1 MTDNTK
7 LAIPAL
13 AEIEV
18 RGLTRS
24 AFLLKTTLAA
34 GAVYGMGAITPFVGS
49 ALASSKGD
57 IEILNFA
64 LTLEV
69 LESEF
74 YKRGIRDVP
83 DLSDDVR
90 SVAEQLLEDEDAHV
104 AGLTAAIEDLGGKPV
119 KAPALVFGKSFND
132 EKTFLETAVTLEDT
146 GVSAYNGAAP
156 MISDKKLLTTAGSIV
171 QIEGRHA
178 ALVRSL
184 NGEGATVSAF
194 DKTLDE
200 KAVLKA
206 VEPFIKA

>member
-1 MTDNTK
+1 MNQNQS
-7 LAIPAL
+7 LAVPEL
-13 AEIEV
+13 GEV
-18 RGLTRS
+18 EVHGLTRS
-24 AFLLKTTLAA
+24 AFLIRSTLAA
-34 GAVYGMGAITPFVGS
+34 GAVYGMGAITPFVGR
-49 ALASSKGD
+49 ALASEKGD

-74 YKRGIRDVP
+74 YKRGLRDVS
-83 DLSDDVR
+83 DLSSEVR
-90 SVAEQLLEDEDAHV
+90 PVLEQLLEDEDAHV

-132 EKTFLETAVTLEDT
+132 EKTFLKTAVTLEDT

-156 MISDKKLLTTAGSIV
+156 MISDKKLLGTAGSIV

-184 NGEGATVSAF
+184 NGESPTIGAF
-194 DKTLDE
+194 DEALDQDE
-200 KAVLKA
+200 VLAA

>member
-1 MTDNTK
+1 MNDNSN
-7 LAIPAL
+7 LMVPAL

-18 RGLTRS
+18 RGMTRS

-34 GAVYGMGAITPFVGS
+34 GAVYGMGAIAPFVGS

-74 YKRGIRDVP
+74 YKRAVRDVKDMSP
-83 DLSDDVR
+83 EVKE
-90 SVAEQLLEDEDAHV
+90 VAEQLLEDEDAHV

-119 KAPALVFGKSFND
+119 KAPALVFGKSFAD

-156 MISDKKLLTTAGSIV
+156 MISDKKLLATAGSIV

-184 NGEGATVSAF
+184 NGEGATLGAF
-194 DKTLDE
+194 DKSLDQE
-200 KAVLKA
+200 EVLKA

>member
-1 MTDNTK
+1 MNENSN
-7 LAIPAL
+7 LMVPEL

-18 RGLTRS
+18 GGLTRS

-34 GAVYGMGAITPFVGS
+34 GAVYGIGSIAPFVGS

-74 YKRGIRDVP
+74 YKRAIRDV
-83 DLSDDVR
+83 SDMSDAVR
-90 SVAEQLLEDEDAHV
+90 EVAEQLLEDETAHV
-104 AGLTAAIEDLGGKPV
+104 EGLTAAIEDLGGKPV
-119 KAPALVFGKSFND
+119 KAPALVFGKSFDD
-132 EKTFLETAVTLEDT
+132 EKTFLKTAVTLEDT

-156 MISDKKLLTTAGSIV
+156 MISDKKLLETAGAIV

-184 NGEGATVSAF
+184 NGEGATLGAF
-194 DKTLDE
+194 DKTLDQKE
-200 KAVLKA
+200 VLKA

>member
-1 MTDNTK
+1 MNHKTS
-7 LAIPAL
+7 LAVPEL
-13 AEIEV
+13 GEIEV

-24 AFLLKTTLAA
+24 AFLVRSTLAA
-34 GAVYGMGAITPFVGS
+34 GAVYGIGAITPFVGS
-49 ALASSKGD
+49 ALASEKGD

-74 YKRGIRDVP
+74 YKRGLRDVSG
-83 DLSDDVR
+83 LSSEVR
-90 SVAEQLLEDEDAHV
+90 PVLEQLLEDEDAHV
-104 AGLTAAIEDLGGKPV
+104 QGLTAAIEDLGGKPV

-132 EKTFLETAVTLEDT
+132 EKTFLKTAVTLEDT

-156 MISDKKLLTTAGSIV
+156 MISDKKLLGTAGSIV

-184 NGEGATVSAF
+184 NGDSPTIGAF
-194 DKTLDE
+194 DEALDQDE
-200 KAVLKA
+200 VLAAVK
-206 VEPFIKA
+206 PFIKA